1 MKKWKSQISQIKL
14 YDFLL
19 VCRFLLKNMN
29 LLHYAKNTLF
39 QNLFGQTIL
48 GFPEMDKLRMYK
60 LKQPEVFFP
69 EVFFPRFQLLDS

>member
-1 MKKWKSQISQIKL
+1 MQIKL

-19 VCRFLLKNMN
+19 VIQVFLENMN

-48 GFPEMDKLRMYK
+48 GFPEMDKLGMSK
-60 LKQPEVFFP
+60 LKQPEVFYLGL
-69 EVFFPRFQLLDS
+69 FFPRFQLIEY